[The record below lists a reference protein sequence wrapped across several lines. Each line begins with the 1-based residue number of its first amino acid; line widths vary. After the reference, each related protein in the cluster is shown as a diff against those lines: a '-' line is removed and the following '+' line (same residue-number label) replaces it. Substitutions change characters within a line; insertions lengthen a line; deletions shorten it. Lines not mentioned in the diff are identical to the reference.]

1 MDEHM
6 SWFSRFTRAPEPERV
21 EPQVKSFLI
30 GQGGFNSAFT
40 ATDKSAFELLMGRD
54 GAVNYD
60 QCPPLAIGINRII
73 RALSGLDLHYY
84 SGSDIVAS
92 RADVLIKD
100 YQNHRDL
107 SELIRSIQCAG
118 KGYCVLIG
126 NADFM
131 PSKIATIRPADV
143 SEFTDQY
150 DNTFRL
156 LITGGRWS
164 GTYEQVEYGGD
175 VYRTADKLRTIIIIH
190 NQVSHAPLS
199 PISAAMKTIIEG
211 YNQNYRTIKNGG
223 RLNSVWAFKDTLDE
237 PETAARRLQA
247 NARVQQG
254 GVTVTSGGDLDIKE
268 YGLSAKDMDWANQ
281 LHRCDVEVYNLLGVP
296 LPLVSNESATFN
308 NYATASATFYEHTVL
323 PLADYVF
330 GIIGAYLAKPAKI
343 QGAYMLADRENID
356 ALQTKRLEQLELR
369 KKVGVETANELRSS
383 IYGREDIDGG
393 DVLLVDARLVPIDS
407 VTGLGI

>member
-1 MDEHM
+1 M
-6 SWFSRFTRAPEPERV
+6 
-21 EPQVKSFLI
+21 
-30 GQGGFNSAFT
+30 GSADFGS
-40 ATDKSAFELLMGRD
+40 ASVGDKSAFELLMGRD

-126 NADFM
+126 NADFL

-281 LHRCDVEVYNLLGVP
+281 LHRCDIEVYNLLGVP

-383 IYGREDIDGG
+383 IYGRDDIDGG